1 MGRKPSSACLSLSS
15 SSPSISSDLPSTAT
29 SNDRSV
35 VVDMAAEQ
43 GVLRR
48 WKRFLPV
55 FASIDAAIEAAD
67 PGICREE
74 FRGARSKIL
83 KMLGDA
89 TDDEVVEKLCVVLDE
104 VMIESLLTLKL
115 VPAMPTMLSSTDLAK
130 DIGALMKHESA
141 RVRGLAT
148 VIVHGWKASVKS
160 ELDKAAS
167 AMAKLSQ
174 VLQPEEPDEHA
185 KILEPSAAKTT
196 AKALVPSLPKT
207 QSAPLVFCGDRAKT
221 AKMELP
227 PENVSLVVRSFRR
240 EGLERPSSV
249 APAVDRSCYT
259 DEKAL
264 NAAKRK
270 LREGYQE
277 AEDAK
282 RQRMIQVIQ
291 APSMAKQQQRKMHP
305 ILKLRS
311 RSSCATSTAKR
322 TSFVSSHRMA

>member
-1 MGRKPSSACLSLSS
+1 
-15 SSPSISSDLPSTAT
+15 
-29 SNDRSV
+29 
-35 VVDMAAEQ
+35 MAAEQ
-43 GVLRR
+43 GALRR

-55 FASIDAAIEAAD
+55 FTSIDAAIEAAD
-67 PGICREE
+67 PGICRKE
-74 FRGARSKIL
+74 FRGARFRIL
-83 KMLGDA
+83 EMLCDA
-89 TDDEVVEKLCVVLDE
+89 TDDAVAEKLCVVLDE

-115 VPAMPTMLSSTDLAK
+115 VPATPTMLSSTDLAE
-130 DIGALMKHESA
+130 DIGALTKHESE
-141 RVRGLAT
+141 RVRRLAT
-148 VIVHGWKASVKS
+148 VIVRDWKTSVKS
-160 ELDKAAS
+160 EFDKTKSEFDKAAA

-174 VLQPEEPDEHA
+174 VLQPEESDEHA

-196 AKALVPSLPKT
+196 AKASVPSLPKK
-207 QSAPLVFCGDRAKT
+207 QSAPPVFCGDRSKT

-227 PENVSLVVRSFRR
+227 PEKEKVSAVVRSSHR

-277 AEDAK
+277 VEDAK

-291 APSMAKQQQRKMHP
+291 APSMAKQRQRKMHP

-322 TSFVSSHRMA
+322 TSFVSSHRMASTLP